1 MARARKL
8 LEKPVVPSDT
18 CPYIDMVIDLAE
30 KMASESDYSWR
41 CEQET
46 LVKALLEYVRES
58 NNRLRKSSK
67 FWYDQYQKVSKN

>member
-1 MARARKL
+1 MARASKS

>member
-1 MARARKL
+1 MARARKP